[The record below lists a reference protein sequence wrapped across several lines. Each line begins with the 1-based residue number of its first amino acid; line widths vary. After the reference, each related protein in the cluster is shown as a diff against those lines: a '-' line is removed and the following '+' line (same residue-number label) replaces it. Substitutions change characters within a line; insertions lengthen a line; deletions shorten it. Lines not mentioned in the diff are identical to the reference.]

1 MNLKSVTVVVL
12 QSKGLTGGEGEGVTG
27 RVRQRGSARGRA
39 KGKLETVLFLY

>member
-1 MNLKSVTVVVL
+1 MNLKSVTAVVL